1 MRFRKILRSPTSTN
15 HSLNARS
22 PLVNDE
28 PTLAVRGGRSSGSC
42 NVGV

>member
-15 HSLNARS
+15 HSLNPRS

-28 PTLAVRGGRSSGSC
+28 RSFALRSRSSGSC